1 MMMDAVKTIKTR
13 SDYEK
18 ALAEVGRLLALDPSP
33 DSREGEVLKILT
45 FLIEDYEKNISWKF
59 QPDPIDAIM
68 FRMEQQNL
76 SQRDLIPFFGSRSK
90 VSEVLSRKRP
100 LTLSMIR
107 ALHNGLGIPAESLIQ
122 DQDEKRSAD
131 FAVEWQRFPVKEMLK
146 RGWLKP
152 FSRSSKDDIGAVK
165 KFFDEL
171 RPIPLV
177 QVLYRMSNHMR
188 SARKMDQYALAA
200 WTARVINIAAANKP
214 KVPYGKE
221 KLDDDF
227 MRALVRLSVFE
238 DGPLLA
244 CRYLKDQGVS
254 VVIEKHLPGTYLD
267 GSAIMIR
274 QDYPI
279 IALTIRYDRLDNFW
293 FSLMH
298 ELAHLRLHLGSE
310 IDQFYDDF
318 DVDYQGDL
326 REDEAD
332 ALASEI
338 LIPKD
343 VWKESPAS
351 KLKMPD
357 AVLSLAKT
365 LGIHPAIVA
374 GRIRQ
379 ETGDFR
385 ILGKFVGHHEVGKL
399 FEAEESKS
407 MV

>member
-1 MMMDAVKTIKTR
+1 MTHALKTIKTKT
-13 SDYEK
+13 DLEK
-18 ALAEVGRLLALDPSP
+18 ALAEIQKLLVLDPDPNSKE
-33 DSREGEVLKILT
+33 SESLRILT
-45 FLIEDYEKNISWKF
+45 LLVEDYEKNISWKF
-59 QPDPIDAIM
+59 KPDPIDAIL

-76 SQRDLIPFFGSRSK
+76 SQRDLVPFIGSRSK

-122 DQDEKRSAD
+122 NQDVVESSD
-131 FAVEWQRFPVKEMLK
+131 FTIEWKKFPIKEMVS

-152 FSRSSKDDIGAVK
+152 FSRVAKDNVEAVK

-171 RPIPLV
+171 KPIPLV
-177 QVLYRMSNHMR
+177 QVLYRTSNHTR

-200 WTARVINIAAANKP
+200 WTARVINVASANPP
-214 KVPYGKE
+214 KVPYEKE
-221 KLDDDF
+221 KIDDDF
-227 MRALVRLSVFE
+227 MKALVRLSVFE

-244 CRYLKDQGVS
+244 CRYLKEQGAS

-267 GSAIMIR
+267 GSAVMIK
-274 QDYPI
+274 QDHPI
-279 IALTIRYDRLDNFW
+279 IALTLRYDRIDNFW

-326 REDEAD
+326 REDAAD

-343 VWKESPAS
+343 VWKKSPAS

-357 AVLSLAKT
+357 AVVSLAKT

-374 GRIRQ
+374 GRVRH

-385 ILGKFVGHHEVGKL
+385 ILNNLIGHGTVKKL
-399 FEAEESKS
+399 FAGKEWN
-407 MV
+407 

>member
-1 MMMDAVKTIKTR
+1 MTDAVKTIKTR
-13 SDYEK
+13 SDLEK
-18 ALAEVGRLLALDPSP
+18 ALAEVERLLALDPDP
-33 DSREGEVLKILT
+33 DSKEGEALKILT
-45 FLIEDYEKNISWKF
+45 LLVEDYEKNVSWKF
-59 QPDPIDAIM
+59 QPDPIDAIV

-76 SQRDLIPFFGSRSK
+76 SQRDLVPFIGSRSK

-122 DQDEKRSAD
+122 VQDDTKSSD
-131 FAVEWQRFPVKEMLK
+131 FTIEWRRFPVKAMAS

-152 FSRSSKDDIGAVK
+152 FSRASKDNLEAVK

-171 RPIPLV
+171 KPIPLV
-177 QVLYRMSNHMR
+177 QVLYRTSNHTR

-200 WTARVINIAAANKP
+200 WTARVINVASAHPP
-214 KVPYGKE
+214 KAPYDKE
-221 KLDDDF
+221 KIDDDF
-227 MRALVRLSVFE
+227 MKALVRLSVFN

-244 CRYLKDQGVS
+244 CRYLKEQGVS
-254 VVIEKHLPGTYLD
+254 VVMEKHLPGTYLD

-274 QDYPI
+274 QDRPI
-279 IALTIRYDRLDNFW
+279 IALTLRYDRVDNFW

-298 ELAHLRLHLGSE
+298 ELAHLRLHFGSE

-326 REDEAD
+326 REDAAD

-338 LIPKD
+338 LIPKEI
-343 VWKESPAS
+343 WKKSPAS

-357 AVLSLAKT
+357 AALSLAKN

-374 GRIRQ
+374 GRIRH

-385 ILGKFVGHHEVGKL
+385 ILNNLVGHKQVRNL
-399 FEAEESKS
+399 FGGHGWN
-407 MV
+407 

>member
-1 MMMDAVKTIKTR
+1 M
-13 SDYEK
+13 EK
-18 ALAEVGRLLALDPSP
+18 ALSEVEKLLALDPDP
-33 DSREGEVLKILT
+33 DSKEGETLKMLT
-45 FLIEDYEKNISWKF
+45 LLVEDYEKSVLWKF
-59 QPDPIDAIM
+59 RPDPIDAIV

-76 SQRDLIPFFGSRSK
+76 SQRDLIPFIGSRSK

-122 DQDEKRSAD
+122 DQDDTKSSD
-131 FAVEWQRFPVKEMLK
+131 FKIEWQRFPVKDMAS

-152 FSRSSKDDIGAVK
+152 FSRATKDDIEAVK

-171 RPIPLV
+171 KPIPLV
-177 QVLYRMSNHMR
+177 QVLYRTSNHMR

-200 WTARVINIAAANKP
+200 WTARVINVASANPP
-214 KVPYGKE
+214 KAPYEKE
-221 KLDDDF
+221 SIDDDF
-227 MRALVRLSVFE
+227 MKALVRLSVFN

-244 CRYLKDQGVS
+244 CRYLEEQGIS
-254 VVIEKHLPGTYLD
+254 IVIEKHLPGTYLD
-267 GSAIMIR
+267 GSAIMIK
-274 QDYPI
+274 QEHPI
-279 IALTIRYDRLDNFW
+279 IALTLRHDRLDNFW

-326 REDEAD
+326 REDAAD

-343 VWKESPAS
+343 VWKKSPAS
-351 KLKMPD
+351 KLKMPE
-357 AVLSLAKT
+357 AVSSLAKT

-374 GRIRQ
+374 GRIRH

-385 ILGKFVGHHEVGKL
+385 ILNNLVGHRQVRTL
-399 FEAEESKS
+399 FGEHGWN
-407 MV
+407 